1 VIQCNALSVRLGLR
15 LAVDRATIPILPG
28 RVTVVIGPNGAGK
41 TSLLRAIAGLVQP
54 CAGSVTLDGR
64 EIASIEPGARA
75 RRIGY
80 LPQNGSPAWNLA
92 GRELVSL
99 GRLPHHDWRA
109 GRSETDDAA
118 IDAALAATDT
128 VHLAD
133 RRLKEMSGGELAR
146 VRMARVLA
154 GRPDWILADEPLA
167 NLDPPH
173 QRDILALFRESAAAG
188 TGVII
193 ILHQLNA
200 AARVADDVV
209 LMREARVIASG
220 VRELTLTPEQLE
232 QTFAMPFRMVF
243 DGEDRAILPQP

>member
-1 VIQCNALSVRLGLR
+1 MIRCNALSVRLGRR

-54 CAGSVTLDGR
+54 CSGSVTLDGR
-64 EIASIEPGARA
+64 DIASIEAKERA

-99 GRLPHHDWRA
+99 GRLPHRDRRA
-109 GRSETDDAA
+109 GRSETDNAT

-173 QRDILALFRESAAAG
+173 QRDILALFRASAAAG

-193 ILHQLNA
+193 VLHQLNA

-209 LMREARVIASG
+209 LMREARIIASG

-232 QTFAMPFRMVF
+232 QTFGMPFRMVF
-243 DGEDRAILPQP
+243 DGEDRAILPRP

>member
-1 VIQCNALSVRLGLR
+1 VIRCDALSVTLGRR
-15 LAVDRATIPILPG
+15 LAVDGADVRIAPG

-54 CAGSVTLDGR
+54 SAGNVTLDGR
-64 EIASIEPGARA
+64 DVALFEANERA

-99 GRLPHHDWRA
+99 GRLPHRGSRA
-109 GRSETDDAA
+109 GRSEADNAA

-128 VHLAD
+128 FHLAD

-146 VRMARVLA
+146 IRIARVLA
-154 GRPDWILADEPLA
+154 GTPDWILADEPLA

-173 QRDILALFRESAAAG
+173 QRDILALFQASAAAG
-188 TGVII
+188 TGVIMV
-193 ILHQLNA
+193 LHQLNA
-200 AARVADDVV
+200 AERVADDVV
-209 LMREARVIASG
+209 LMRQAQVIASG
-220 VRELTLTPEQLE
+220 ARALVLTPDRLE
-232 QTFAMPFRMVF
+232 QTFAMPFRMVV
-243 DGEDRAILPQP
+243 DGPDRAIMPRS